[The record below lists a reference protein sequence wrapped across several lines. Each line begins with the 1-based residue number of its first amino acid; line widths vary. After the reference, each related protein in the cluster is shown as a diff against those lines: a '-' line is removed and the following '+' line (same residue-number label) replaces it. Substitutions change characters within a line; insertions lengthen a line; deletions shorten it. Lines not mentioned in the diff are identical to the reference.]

1 MKNMTVQLVIMLGV
15 GTALSAFSQNLLV
28 NGDFEMGNAGFTSTY
43 AYSPSNL
50 WNEGSYD
57 IVTNPRLDHRLG
69 GSFGDH
75 TTGTGFMLA
84 MNGSRDT
91 NAVVWSETVSVSP
104 DTTYLFSGWSASWGD
119 DGHSFDPSPAMIR
132 VLINGQQYAGDVR
145 SATTNG
151 LWQSF
156 TTVWH
161 SQSSTQ
167 AVIEIRDENT
177 EWSGNDFALDDL
189 SFVSL
194 STQQT
199 SSVVVSSSGSSNSNS
214 NASQQVWSP
223 QPNPL
228 PRDSAL
234 GFALPIEVG
243 LTYQI
248 QASPDLIH
256 WVQATNVAFY
266 FRDFDSTNYN
276 ERFYR
281 FEKK

>member
-1 MKNMTVQLVIMLGV
+1 MKNMTAQFVITLGV
-15 GTALSAFSQNLLV
+15 GTALSAFGQNLLV

-50 WNEGSYD
+50 WNED
-57 IVTNPRLDHRLG
+57 HDTVTNPRLDHRLG

-145 SATTNG
+145 LAATNG

-156 TTVWH
+156 ATVWH

-194 STQQT
+194 STQQI
-199 SSVVVSSSGSSNSNS
+199 SSVGVSGQSGSSNSEFQR
-214 NASQQVWSP
+214 A
-223 QPNPL
+223 PNKFGLHNLTAP
-228 PRDSAL
+228 PDSAL

-256 WVQATNVAFY
+256 CGPKATNVAFY
-266 FRDFDSTNYN
+266 FT
-276 ERFYR
+276 RF
-281 FEKK
+281 